1 MNKIFIK
8 INPIPIKIEKLIKNY
23 VFNSRDFN
31 KPNLSSLKYNK
42 INKKTLKSMIIL
54 HTQNKIIKNYSKV
67 YKNKKKLYSEY
78 NKKINILD
86 LSVKYNISPLTI
98 FRIIL
103 KVRGFNKN
111 KIKNIISQG
120 INDPYDNKQL
130 KLAIKNDYYTGINKE
145 KQLQKSLEYENK
157 IQKFLDKHNINYET
171 QDDLIKKNSLL
182 TPDFLIKSNLQI
194 NNKNIY
200 WIDAKNFYG
209 AYTRINIYNLQKQA
223 SKYNNAFGSGAFV
236 FSKNFS
242 DKLKIKNTLLLH
254 IL

>member
-8 INPIPIKIEKLIKNY
+8 NFPISYKIEKLIIKY
-23 VFNSRDFN
+23 VFKSRNFN
-31 KPNLSSLKYNK
+31 KPDISSFNNHK
-42 INKKTLKSMIIL
+42 INKKTLISMITL

-67 YKNKKKLYSEY
+67 YNNKQKLFQDY
-78 NKKINILD
+78 NNKINILD
-86 LSVKYNISPLTI
+86 LSAKYNISPLTI

-103 KVRGFNKN
+103 KIKGFNKN
-111 KIKNIISQG
+111 KIKNTIKNKIIDS
-120 INDPYDNKQL
+120 YDKQQL
-130 KLAIKNDYYTGINKE
+130 NIAIKNDYYTGIHKE

-157 IQKFLDKHNINYET
+157 IQKFLDKHNISYET

-182 TPDFLIKSNLQI
+182 TPDFLIKSKLQI
-194 NNKNIY
+194 NDINIH

-209 AYTRINIYNLQKQA
+209 AYTSSNIQSLNKQ
-223 SKYNNAFGSGAFV
+223 SKKYNNAFGNGVFI

-254 IL
+254 I